1 MQYKFIAYNF
11 DDGIIKGEIDARDE
25 VEARS
30 SVSNRGLKLLELA
43 PSRRMP
49 GIEELFPSFNKV
61 GNRDLIRFLRQ
72 IATMLGSGAS
82 VQKTLEMLQS
92 DNRNRMMRLVLNKI
106 RADLDD
112 GTTLST
118 AMADHPNVF
127 NPVFISVV
135 KVGEST
141 GRLGPSLEQL
151 ADILEQEQEA
161 KSRVMR
167 TMMMPMINLVAAG
180 IMLIIMMTIVL
191 PPIFKTF
198 DNGKNQIPMMM
209 RIAMGISNILTQNWL
224 YILVGGIVM
233 IPVII
238 LLRKIDR
245 VNYEIDKFKLKL
257 PAMGSLLVA
266 MQLSAFS
273 RTVAILLNSGVPL
286 ADALNLATAGVSN
299 IPLRMAFEDAEDSLL
314 NGLEIAEALKRHS
327 VVPDMWVELVMIGE
341 KSNSLEKTMN
351 DLANAYQKQAE
362 NNLSG
367 LLSILEPASTLVVG
381 GVVAF
386 LAMSNV
392 QMVQSS
398 LSSIGQ

>member
-209 RIAMGISNILTQNWL
+209 RIAMGISNTLTQNWL
-224 YILVGGIVM
+224 YMLVGGIVM

-245 VNYEIDKFKLKL
+245 VNYEIDRFKLKL

>member
-1 MQYKFIAYNF
+1 MQYKYIAYNF
-11 DDGIIKGEIDARDE
+11 DEGVIKGEIDAKDE
-25 VEARS
+25 VEARF
-30 SVSNRGLKLLELA
+30 SVASRGLKPLEIK
-43 PSRRMP
+43 PVRRLP
-49 GIEELFPSFNKV
+49 GIEELFPSFHQV
-61 GNRDLIRFLRQ
+61 GKRDLIRFLRQ
-72 IATMLGSGAS
+72 LATMLGSGAS
-82 VQKTLEMLQS
+82 VQKTLEMLQAENS
-92 DNRNRMMRLVLNKI
+92 NRMMRLVLNKI
-106 RADLDD
+106 RSDLDD
-112 GTTLST
+112 GTTLSA
-118 AMADHPNVF
+118 AMAQHPNVF
-127 NPVFISVV
+127 DPVFVSVV
-135 KVGEST
+135 RVGEST

-167 TMMMPMINLVAAG
+167 TMMMPMINLIAA
-180 IMLIIMMTIVL
+180 MLMLVIMMTIIL

-198 DNGKNQIPMMM
+198 DNGENQIPMMM
-209 RIAMGISNILTQNWL
+209 RIAMGISNALTQNVM
-224 YILVGGIVM
+224 YILVGGILM

-245 VNYEIDKFKLKL
+245 VNYEVDRFKVKL
-257 PAMGSLLVA
+257 PALGSLLVA

-299 IPLRMAFEDAEDSLL
+299 ILLRQAFEDAEDSLL

-327 VVPDMWVELVMIGE
+327 VVPHMWAELVMIGE
-341 KSNSLEKTMN
+341 QSNSLEKTMD

-362 NNLSG
+362 NHLSS
-367 LLSILEPASTLVVG
+367 LLSILEPVSTLVVG

-398 LSSIGQ
+398 LSSLGQ

>member
-209 RIAMGISNILTQNWL
+209 RIAMGISNTLTQNWL
-224 YILVGGIVM
+224 YMLVGGIVM

>member
-1 MQYKFIAYNF
+1 
-11 DDGIIKGEIDARDE
+11 
-25 VEARS
+25 
-30 SVSNRGLKLLELA
+30 
-43 PSRRMP
+43 
-49 GIEELFPSFNKV
+49 
-61 GNRDLIRFLRQ
+61 
-72 IATMLGSGAS
+72 AS
-82 VQKTLEMLQS
+82 VQKTLELLQA
-92 DNRNRMMRLVLNKI
+92 DNRNRMMRLVLDKI
-106 RADLDD
+106 RFALDD
-112 GTTLST
+112 GSTLSS